1 MINEQSYQILG
12 MKQDNLIAT
21 GNSSKFAHEIMNM
34 RFNTIGDYT
43 TASWTTEKG
52 TKKVDIDESDSTW
65 EDYKSITSVVEL
77 AELSP
82 IGQCNINDTWIIFG
96 KFSNE
101 EASKQDVIL
110 QFKLEE
116 IDNNYKLVLKLL
128 YYGNLNFDTKHPIEA
143 LGYYESD
150 KIQKV
155 YWVDGIN
162 QQRVINISN
171 VKYAHGKDTQFDFVP
186 SVCLSEA
193 VTVEK
198 LSNGTGLFPPGTV
211 KYAITYLYEYGQESN
226 IIWTSPLYYPTI
238 GNRAC
243 SPDELSGDSFKITVD
258 YIDTSNP
265 GTIGRD
271 NEHGFD
277 IIRLYS
283 IIRTSDNATPIVR
296 IVDEKH
302 INDLPEVAHR
312 KQAIFIDTNTT
323 GEIIDPSKLNFIG
336 GKPFI
341 AQTLSQK
348 DNTLFLGNLT
358 LKTSS
363 AKAVI
368 NSDEDIKNSF
378 NASKGN
384 VNNDFKYYFTSSTAL
399 ANNIEDKTVQLYNN
413 DGSAY
418 QYVPQTT
425 ESSRT
430 IKTFKYGEEYRFG
443 IQFQDSYGIWSD
455 VLHIKDIEN
464 DKKPKHINTGYR
476 LARFEYTLPSNVAKA
491 FKEKGFKKAR
501 LVCCYP
507 NNADRNIIAQG
518 VLNPTVSNT
527 KDKETHS
534 PDFSASWFFRP
545 YVYGDNGYEQLEYID
560 GNSPEIQACRVDY
573 YNIDKTINSKA
584 INSYYKINSNKFTF
598 NSPEIDFDDS
608 IKTLPSDGFKIRIVG
623 YIPIHSYT
631 NSVYIDASSPLT
643 NVAGN
648 KGVGLV
654 NSLTV
659 QNISNDLTNY
669 IDLSNAAWRD
679 YDNYYRTGEN
689 GAGRL
694 YDYEIYPFQRKGSL
708 NNYIKDI
715 NNWKAHHINE
725 STSDSYETY
734 PIKETA
740 KLNSKVYSHLAYSL
754 YSDYSVNVPTLT
766 LNNLKLNLIS
776 DSNPLPTK
784 LGEAIYMGSLDTIL
798 PMWVSNNTNKLIT
811 GILSDDP
818 TNDKASQITLKI
830 SGFYHIW
837 ANESFMYKQAG
848 NNVYNNYNIPV
859 ATDPIPIT
867 YKTLP
872 HIVFSLGNDIESQDY
887 SIGDSHH
894 PPYLYLAEIYR
905 ENIETKF
912 GGDAE
917 TAFNAFVPCGD
928 AVSLTNNSVTLLG
941 KEGDTYLQRY
951 DCLKTVPLRA
961 DDTNQIVEILSFAC
975 ETRINLDGR
984 YDRNRGLY
992 DNTTVNETNFNLIN
1006 KSYTQT
1012 DNLFTYFILSDLD
1025 STLDVFPN
1033 QFTWSLP
1040 KVVSDTV
1047 DTWTNISLEST
1058 ADADGIYGKINKIIN
1073 NNNRLILFQD
1083 HAISQIG
1090 FNESTAIPTETGI
1103 PLELA
1108 KTGKFTGLNYLT
1120 TEIGCQNKW
1129 SISSTKNGI
1138 FFIDDSRQELLT
1150 LSEGFTSLSTM
1161 HGFDAFM
1168 INQLPTTFKTW
1179 NPIEFDNF
1187 ITYYDKLSNDVYYI
1201 NKNVCLAWN
1210 EQTKTFTS
1218 FYNYE
1223 NVPYMMN
1230 IGQHNFLLKNGIYA
1244 AREDD
1249 AYSKFFDEV
1258 KDYWITIACDG
1269 QTDKGSAFPAD
1280 KVFNNVEYRADI
1292 YNLDGNNT
1300 NYSVSIFNKK
1310 QAWNGYQNSN
1320 ECSLDGIRKFNTWRI
1335 QLPRHA
1341 GTRDRIRS
1349 PFCYIKLKQ
1358 DQSIKQQTDRAI
1370 LHDLAVYFDMK

>member
-65 EDYKSITSVVEL
+65 EKYKSITSVVEL

-82 IGQCNINDTWIIFG
+82 IGQCNINDTWVIFG
-96 KFSNE
+96 KFSNAK
-101 EASKQDVIL
+101 ASIQDVII

-116 IDNNYKLVLKLL
+116 TDNNYKLVLKLL

-171 VKYAHGKDTQFDFVP
+171 VKYAYGKDTQFDFVP
-186 SVCLSEA
+186 SVCLSEG

-258 YIDTSNP
+258 YIDTSDT
-265 GTIGRD
+265 GIFGKD

-296 IVDEKH
+296 IVDEKR
-302 INDLPEVAHR
+302 INDLPEVTNDSIHYR
-312 KQAIFIDTNTT
+312 KQAVFIDTNTT

-368 NSDEDIKNSF
+368 NSDENIKNSF
-378 NASKGN
+378 NESKESTDT
-384 VNNDFKYYFTSSTAL
+384 DFKYYPTSGISLT
-399 ANNIEDKTVQLYNN
+399 NSIKDKTVKLYNN

-418 QYVPQTT
+418 QYIPQTT

-430 IKTFKYGEEYRFG
+430 IKTFKYREEYRFG

-455 VLHIKDIEN
+455 VLHIRDKKN
-464 DKKPKHINTGYR
+464 DKKPEHINNGYR
-476 LARFEYTLPSNVAKA
+476 LARFEYTLPSDVALA
-491 FKEKGFKKAR
+491 FKKEGFKKAR

-507 NNADRNIIAQG
+507 NNADREIIAQG

-527 KDKETHS
+527 KDEITHS

-545 YVYGDNGYEQLEYID
+545 YVYRNNEYKQLKYID
-560 GNSPEIQACRVDY
+560 GNSPEIQACRTSDY
-573 YNIDKTINSKA
+573 GTNEA
-584 INSYYKINSNKFTF
+584 INSYYKINSTKFTF

-648 KGVGLV
+648 KGIGLV
-654 NSLTV
+654 NNLTV
-659 QNISNDLTNY
+659 QNISLNLKKY
-669 IDLSNAAWRD
+669 IDLSEAAWRD

-689 GAGRL
+689 NAGAL

-715 NNWKAHHINE
+715 NDWKAHHING
-725 STSDSYETY
+725 STNADYETY

-754 YSDYSVNVPTLT
+754 YSDYSDNVPNLT
-766 LNNLKLNLIS
+766 LDELNLIS
-776 DSNPLPTK
+776 DSSPLPTK
-784 LGEAIYMGSLDTIL
+784 LGQDIYMGSLDTIL
-798 PMWVSNNTNKLIT
+798 PMWVDNTKSLLSGKLSN
-811 GILSDDP
+811 DP
-818 TNDKASQITLKI
+818 TGANSQITLEI
-830 SGFYHIW
+830 FGFYYIW
-837 ANESFMYKQAG
+837 ANNYFEYKQAG
-848 NNVYNNYNIPV
+848 DDAPNNYNIPV

-872 HIVFSLGNDIESQDY
+872 HAVFSISEESVGPETY
-887 SIGDSHH
+887 SIGDSH

-905 ENIETKF
+905 DNDNTGTKF

-928 AVSLTNNSVTLLG
+928 AVSLTNNPVILLG

-951 DCLKTVPLRA
+951 DCLKTVPLRT

-984 YDRNRGLY
+984 YDKNRGLY

-1058 ADADGIYGKINKIIN
+1058 ADADGIYGKINKIVN

-1090 FNESTAIPTETGI
+1090 FNESTAISTETGI

-1138 FFIDDSRQELLT
+1138 FFIDDSRQELLA

-1201 NKNVCLAWN
+1201 NKSVCLAWN

-1230 IGQHNFLLKNGIYA
+1230 IGQHNFLLKNGVYA

-1249 AYSKFFDEV
+1249 TYSKFFDEV

-1269 QTDKGSAFPAD
+1269 QTNRGSAFPAD

-1292 YNLDGNNT
+1292 YNLDGSNT

-1358 DQSIKQQTDRAI
+1358 DQSIKQQIDRAI